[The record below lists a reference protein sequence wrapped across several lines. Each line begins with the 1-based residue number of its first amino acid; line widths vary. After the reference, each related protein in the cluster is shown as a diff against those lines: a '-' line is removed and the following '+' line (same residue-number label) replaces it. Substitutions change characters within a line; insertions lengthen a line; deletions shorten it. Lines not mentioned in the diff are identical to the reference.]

1 MRKLAAVLLVLACSK
16 PTTQPDVTLGGKAQA
31 RVVVMTQ
38 ALVTKES
45 GPKESLAA
53 FGESYAFVPSTF
65 AVRQNEPTEIIFWN
79 LQGDDEH
86 DVMLLDSARHVVLQA
101 KLPPLKKTSFVMT
114 FHRAGLFDLYCTM
127 HQPEMSGQ
135 VVVTP
140 QPARR

>member
-1 MRKLAAVLLVLACSK
+1 MRKLAAVLLLAACAK
-16 PTTQPDVTLGGKAQA
+16 TPGPDVTLGGKARA

-45 GPKESLAA
+45 GPKDTLAA

-65 AVRQNEPTEIIFWN
+65 AVRQDEPTEIVFWN

-86 DVMLLDSARHVVLQA
+86 DVMLLDAQRRVVLQA

-114 FHRAGLFDLYCTM
+114 FHRDGLFDFYCTM

-135 VVVTP
+135 VVVIKR
-140 QPARR
+140 PAP

>member
-1 MRKLAAVLLVLACSK
+1 MRKLALLLLLAACAK
-16 PTTQPDVTLGGKAQA
+16 QQDVTLGGKPRA

-65 AVRQNEPTEIIFWN
+65 AVRTDEPTEIVFWN

-86 DVMLLDSARHVVLQA
+86 DIMLLDSHRKVVLQA

-114 FHRAGLFDLYCTM
+114 FHNAGLFDFYCTL

-135 VVVTP
+135 VVVIKRAAP
-140 QPARR
+140 

>member
-1 MRKLAAVLLVLACSK
+1 MRKLAAVLLLLACSK
-16 PTTQPDVTLGGKAQA
+16 PHGPDITLGGKPRA
-31 RVVVMTQ
+31 RVVVMTE

-65 AVRQNEPTEIIFWN
+65 AVREDEPTEIVFWN

-86 DVMLLDSARHVVLQA
+86 DVMLLDSQRKVILQA

-114 FHRAGLFDLYCTM
+114 FHRAGLFDFYCVA

-135 VVVTP
+135 VIVTT
-140 QPARR
+140 QPRSR

>member
-1 MRKLAAVLLVLACSK
+1 MRKLALLLLLLACAK
-16 PTTQPDVTLGGKAQA
+16 PPQQDVNLGGKPRA

-45 GPKESLAA
+45 GPKDSLAA

-65 AVRQNEPTEIIFWN
+65 AVREDEPTEIVFWN

-86 DVMLLDSARHVVLQA
+86 DVMLLDAQRKVVLQA

-114 FHRAGLFDLYCTM
+114 FHHDGLFDFYCTL

-135 VVVTP
+135 VVVIKR
-140 QPARR
+140 PAP

>member
-1 MRKLAAVLLVLACSK
+1 MLEAAA
-16 PTTQPDVTLGGKAQA
+16 PPDVTLGSKARA

-65 AVRQNEPTEIIFWN
+65 AVRLDEPTEIVFWN

-86 DVMLLDSARHVVLQA
+86 DVMLLDSQRKVVLQA
-101 KLPPLKKTSFVMT
+101 KLAPLKKTSFVMT
-114 FHRAGLFDLYCTM
+114 FHRAGLFDYYCTL

-135 VVVTP
+135 VMVTP
-140 QPARR
+140 QPAPR

>member
-1 MRKLAAVLLVLACSK
+1 MRKLAAVLVLVLACGK
-16 PTTQPDVTLGGKAQA
+16 APDVVLGGKARA
-31 RVVVMTQ
+31 RVVIMTQ

-45 GPKESLAA
+45 GPKDSLAA

-65 AVRQNEPTEIIFWN
+65 AVRENEPAEITFWN

-86 DVMLLDSARHVVLQA
+86 DVMLLDSHRHVVLQA

-114 FHRAGLFDLYCTM
+114 FHRTGVFDFYCTM

-135 VVVTP
+135 IVVIKGATP
-140 QPARR
+140 

>member
-1 MRKLAAVLLVLACSK
+1 MRKLALLLLVTACAK
-16 PTTQPDVTLGGKAQA
+16 PQQGPDVTLGGTPRA

-65 AVRQNEPTEIIFWN
+65 SVRQDEPTEVVFWN

-86 DVMLLDSARHVVLQA
+86 DVMLLDSKRKVVLQA
-101 KLPPLKKTSFVMT
+101 KLPPLKKTPFVMT
-114 FHRAGLFDLYCTM
+114 FHRAGLFDFYCTV

-135 VVVTP
+135 VVVIKRAAP
-140 QPARR
+140 

>member
-1 MRKLAAVLLVLACSK
+1 MRKLAAMLLLLACSK
-16 PTTQPDVTLGGKAQA
+16 PQGPDVTLGGKARA

-53 FGESYAFVPSTF
+53 FGESYAFVPATF
-65 AVRQNEPTEIIFWN
+65 AVRENEPTEVVFWN

-86 DVMLLDSARHVVLQA
+86 DVMLLDAQRRVVLQA

-114 FHRAGLFDLYCTM
+114 FHRAGLFDFYCTL

-135 VVVTP
+135 VVVIKP
-140 QPARR
+140 GAP

>member
-1 MRKLAAVLLVLACSK
+1 MRKLAAVFLLAACARS
-16 PTTQPDVTLGGKAQA
+16 QGPDVTFGGKARA

-45 GPKESLAA
+45 GPKDALAA

-65 AVRQNEPTEIIFWN
+65 AVREDEPTEVVFWN

-86 DVMLLDSARHVVLQA
+86 DVMLLDSRRNVVLQA

-114 FHRAGLFDLYCTM
+114 FHRPGLFNFYCVA

-135 VVVTP
+135 VIVATKP
-140 QPARR
+140 RSR

>member
-1 MRKLAAVLLVLACSK
+1 MRKLAVLLLLLACAK
-16 PTTQPDVTLGGKAQA
+16 PPQQDVTLGGKPRA
-31 RVVVMTQ
+31 RIVVMTQ

-45 GPKESLAA
+45 GPKDSLTA

-65 AVRQNEPTEIIFWN
+65 AVHEDEPTEIVFWN

-86 DVMLLDSARHVVLQA
+86 DVMLLDAQRKVVLQA

-114 FHRAGLFDLYCTM
+114 FHHAGLFDYYCTM

-135 VVVTP
+135 VVVIKR
-140 QPARR
+140 PAS

>member
-1 MRKLAAVLLVLACSK
+1 MRKLAIVLLLAACAK
-16 PTTQPDVTLGGKAQA
+16 PQGPDVTLGGKARA

-45 GPKESLAA
+45 GPKEPLAA

-65 AVRQNEPTEIIFWN
+65 AVRENEPTEIVFWN

-86 DVMLLDSARHVVLQA
+86 DVMLLDSQRKVVLQA

-135 VVVTP
+135 VIVTT
-140 QPARR
+140 QPRPR

>member
-1 MRKLAAVLLVLACSK
+1 MRKLAAVLLLLACSK
-16 PTTQPDVTLGGKAQA
+16 PPVPDVTLGGKARA

-45 GPKESLAA
+45 GPKDSLAA
-53 FGESYAFVPSTF
+53 FGESYAFVPSIF
-65 AVRQNEPTEIIFWN
+65 AVREDEPTEIVFWN

-86 DVMLLDSARHVVLQA
+86 DLMLLDSRRNVVLQT

-114 FHRAGLFDLYCTM
+114 FHRAGLFDFYCTV

-135 VVVTP
+135 IVVVP
-140 QPARR
+140 QTARR